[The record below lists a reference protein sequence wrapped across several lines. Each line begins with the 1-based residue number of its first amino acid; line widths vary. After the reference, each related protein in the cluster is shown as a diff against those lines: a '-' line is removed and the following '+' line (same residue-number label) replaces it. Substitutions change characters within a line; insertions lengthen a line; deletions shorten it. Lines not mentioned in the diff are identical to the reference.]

1 MSKVS
6 NELSDARLSSF
17 LFEAFILTTLILRWD
32 LQEFAYLPTAG
43 SERVH
48 SNIVHYKDQV
58 LATGGCEK
66 LDNCYNTVEAFDW
79 ATETWVEK
87 SAIPL
92 PGEDPS

>member
-1 MSKVS
+1 M
-6 NELSDARLSSF
+6 
-17 LFEAFILTTLILRWD
+17 
-32 LQEFAYLPTAG
+32 PTAG

-92 PGEDPS
+92 PGDEVVVKCSSTNSILQLTPVTQ

>member
-6 NELSDARLSSF
+6 SELSNAGLTSF
-17 LFEAFILTTLILRWD
+17 LCDLLTTLSRWD

-92 PGEDPS
+92 PGKESW